1 MNQERHIALVEGL
14 TDIQRAAYFVVRQHG
29 PVTGPDLRID
39 GPREYKVFTDWNGK
53 RGRWKGRMN
62 GSTENLAAL
71 QSKGLIR
78 RLPNKRDDGKPTAA
92 WEYVV
97 VPAEDVEATAEHY
110 RQRVLDEQKAR
121 KPRNNDPTHAR
132 RRNRSDWSANLRDA
146 AAYSEWHRHR
156 RRVIELAQSLDL
168 ITPLLFVDALYDGHR
183 KEFDRVLD
191 EVLDVREW
199 ADRVISELERR
210 DGRRAL
216 EHKRDAA
223 QRHADDENG
232 NEFERESARRKVR
245 ILQERLDA
253 A

>member
-1 MNQERHIALVEGL
+1 M
-14 TDIQRAAYFVVRQHG
+14 
-29 PVTGPDLRID
+29 P
-39 GPREYKVFTDWNGK
+39 
-53 RGRWKGRMN
+53 

-168 ITPLLFVDALYDGHR
+168 ITPPLFVDALSTSIARSSPACHEMLY
-183 KEFDRVLD
+183 E
-191 EVLDVREW
+191 REW
-199 ADRVISELERR
+199 ADRVIPELRR
-210 DGRRAL
+210 
-216 EHKRDAA
+216 EAA
-223 QRHADDENG
+223 EPNKATLARTP
-232 NEFERESARRKVR
+232 REEQGKSCSGVRLVQAR
-245 ILQERLDA
+245 ILHDPRWDES
-253 A
+253 